1 MNFDAK
7 KYFSGSKMGWAVI
20 LVFFGLLMLMYKQDF
35 FIGSSI
41 YSPKYFPAYAG
52 VIFLLTR
59 NLLSAAVSLIIAAL
73 INVGFVV
80 STFKT
85 YSDFVLPGILV
96 IAGLIII
103 FYNHTKR

>member
-7 KYFSGSKMGWAVI
+7 KYFSGSKMGWGVI
-20 LVFFGLLMLMYKQDF
+20 LLFFGLLMLMYKQDF
-35 FIGSSI
+35 FQGSSI

-52 VIFLLTR
+52 LIFLLTR
-59 NLLSAAVSLIIAAL
+59 NLWSAAVAFLIAAL
-73 INVGFVV
+73 INLGSVV

-103 FYNHTKR
+103 FYNYTKR